1 MENMLMMKKLLKK
14 IKHIVLGNL
23 YNLFKINSSLY
34 KKRIKICNKCNKKI
48 IYSGIEI
55 CGECGCPLSSK
66 TRVLEEKCL
75 MNKW

>member
-1 MENMLMMKKLLKK
+1 MMKNILIK
-14 IKHIVLGNL
+14 IKHIFLGNL
-23 YNLFKINSSLY
+23 YNLFKINSFLY

-48 IYSGIEI
+48 VYSGIEV

-66 TRVLEEKCL
+66 TRVPEEKCL